1 MKSVFPVFSM
11 TSVLLIVK
19 YLIMWLEQELIMVI
33 LLRSKQFAFNQLSRW
48 TVYKLSLLS
57 VIIFFLNKFFAQ
69 VLFE

>member
-1 MKSVFPVFSM
+1 M